1 MLKIISCSN
10 TDYKKKLDT
19 YIKKN
24 TSSNKKTSIAV
35 AKILSDIK
43 CLGDK
48 ALIKYIKKY
57 EVKNIKNIND
67 IQVSKKEINNSK
79 QECSKDFLHALETAI
94 ERVSDY
100 QKKLLPKKIIYKD
113 ALGMKL
119 GCLWTPLESC
129 GLYVPGGKAFYP
141 SSVIM
146 NAIPAKL
153 AGVKRLVITTPSNS
167 LYIKP
172 EILAAASLIGI
183 EEIFK
188 VGGAQ
193 AIGAM
198 TFGTK
203 LISKV
208 DKIVGP
214 GNSFVAEAKRQVF
227 GKVGIDSV
235 AGPSEI
241 MVIADKHNDPKY
253 IAMDLLSQ
261 AEHDEEASSILVT
274 DSIKLAKDV
283 NKNISGFLNIINRKA
298 IAKKSIKNNG
308 IIIIIPNIRFA
319 YKIANLLAPEH
330 LEIMT
335 SKSTNL
341 LNNIKNAG
349 AIFIGE
355 YTPEA
360 LGDYVAGP
368 SHVLPTSGNAR
379 FESGLSVLDFFKRTS
394 VIQADKKSLKRL
406 LPAIKTLAKVEGL
419 DAHMKSAEMRFYNKR
434 KN

>member
-183 EEIFK
+183 DEIFK

-274 DSIKLAKDV
+274 DSMKLAKDV
-283 NKNISGFLNIINRKA
+283 NKNISGFLNIIDRKA

-308 IIIIIPNIRFA
+308 IIIIIPNISFA
-319 YKIANLLAPEH
+319 YKIANFLAPEH

-335 SKSTNL
+335 SNSTNL

-355 YTPEA
+355 YTPES

-419 DAHMKSAEMRFYNKR
+419 DAHMKSAEIRFYNKR

>member
-183 EEIFK
+183 DEIFK

-274 DSIKLAKDV
+274 DSMKLAKDV
-283 NKNISGFLNIINRKA
+283 NKNISGFLNIIDRKA

-308 IIIIIPNIRFA
+308 IIIIIPNISFA
-319 YKIANLLAPEH
+319 YKIANFLAPEH

-335 SKSTNL
+335 SNSTNL

-394 VIQADKKSLKRL
+394 LIQADKKSLKRL